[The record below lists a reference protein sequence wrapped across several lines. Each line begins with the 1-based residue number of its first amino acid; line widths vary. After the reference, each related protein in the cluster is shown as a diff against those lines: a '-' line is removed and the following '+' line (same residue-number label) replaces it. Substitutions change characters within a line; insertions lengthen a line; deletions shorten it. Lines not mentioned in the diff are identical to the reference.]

1 MTLGRVR
8 QESGYLAIKYFN
20 KERQWSISWMC
31 GKLDISRASYYKWLN
46 RKVPQ
51 TEQENETIAVL
62 IREYDERFGHILGY
76 RRMTLWIN
84 RLNSTNYSRNRIHR
98 IMQKLNVHAVIRK
111 KRPNYVYSKAEA
123 VAENILQ
130 RNFTASAPN
139 EKWVTDVTELKIPG
153 GNRKLYLS
161 AILDLYDRS
170 VISYVVS
177 RSNNNHLVFDTYAAA
192 ITANP
197 DAKPIFHS
205 DRGFQYTSWQ
215 FRTRLDTQGITQSMS
230 RVGCCIDNGP
240 TEGFWGILKAEM
252 FQLFPV
258 TDEESLITA
267 IDGFFR
273 FYNYERY
280 QARFNG
286 KTPMEVRAEALST
299 EIPEQYPIPVNKRI
313 QKYKALFAA

>member
-8 QESGYLAIKYFN
+8 QESGYLAMKHFN
-20 KERQWSISWMC
+20 EERQWSISWMC

-46 RKVPQ
+46 RKVPRE
-51 TEQENETIAVL
+51 EQENETIAVL

-98 IMQKLNVHAVIRK
+98 IMQKLNIHAVIRK
-111 KRPNYVYSKAEA
+111 KRPNYVYSKAES

-192 ITANP
+192 IAANP
-197 DAKPIFHS
+197 AAKPIFHS
-205 DRGFQYTSWQ
+205 DRGFQYTSRQ
-215 FRTRLDTQGITQSMS
+215 FQLRLNAQGITQSMS
-230 RVGCCIDNGP
+230 RVGRCIDNGP

-313 QKYKALFAA
+313 QKYKARFAA